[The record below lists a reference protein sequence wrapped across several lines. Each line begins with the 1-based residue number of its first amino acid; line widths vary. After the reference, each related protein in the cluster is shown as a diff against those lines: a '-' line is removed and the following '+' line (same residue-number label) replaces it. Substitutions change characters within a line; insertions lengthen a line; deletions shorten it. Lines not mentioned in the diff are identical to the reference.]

1 MIQSRLKRKRQVA
14 GGQWKQDVTGIFRGE
29 KPPKTPH
36 CGNLPDGSRKCPCK
50 TPSAVGLQGVLLKM
64 ASESEGL
71 RLGEVLTRATLDGL
85 LKMASESEG
94 LRLRRTQKNGRRN
107 FARQYPFPQK
117 HESLGNYFFFEA
129 FLS

>member
-64 ASESEGL
+64 ASDSEGL
-71 RLGEVLTRATLDGL
+71 RLSDEKISYSHVL
-85 LKMASESEG
+85 LKMASDSEG
-94 LRLRRTQKNGRRN
+94 LRRVSISRKVG
-107 FARQYPFPQK
+107 
-117 HESLGNYFFFEA
+117 
-129 FLS
+129 